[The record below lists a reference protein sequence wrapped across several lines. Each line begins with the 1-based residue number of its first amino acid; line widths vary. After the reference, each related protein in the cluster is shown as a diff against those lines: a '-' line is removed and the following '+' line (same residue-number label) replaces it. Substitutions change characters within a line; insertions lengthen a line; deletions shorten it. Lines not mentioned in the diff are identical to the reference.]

1 MVQDTAT
8 FYNDRPII
16 SRIMIYRTA
25 PFSTTLKDPIL
36 PSSRSC
42 LYLMLNISE
51 TLRDTDIQCSF
62 NGILIGTYTRHDLLK
77 AVISNDLE

>member
-1 MVQDTAT
+1 
-8 FYNDRPII
+8 
-16 SRIMIYRTA
+16 
-25 PFSTTLKDPIL
+25 
-36 PSSRSC
+36 
-42 LYLMLNISE
+42 MLNISE